1 MRMVSPD
8 VILKQGTFWERYGY
22 AVNQFIEKLPER
34 LKCMDRFTYWKCTAV
49 RAISSAVPQVYIETV
64 RGILEKGVTV
74 WHEPPSA
81 SETVQRV
88 AATNKAVDW
97 K

>member
-22 AVNQFIEKLPER
+22 AVNQFIERLPKK

-49 RAISSAVPQVYIETV
+49 RAVSSAVPQVYIETI

-74 WHEPPSA
+74 WHEPPTA
-81 SETVQRV
+81 NETVQHV
-88 AATNKAVDW
+88 ATINKAVNW